1 MGKARYSGK
10 ELTALQELK
19 YENQRLKRE
28 NDQLRKALARIDLDK
43 YSQVKKTVE
52 KHCQQDKA
60 QEGKELLER
69 IKGEWK
75 CHESGC
81 DGFLEI
87 FTYNKVGNTWYYRI
101 CSAAPFCK
109 NRTKAQKYS
118 TTVKGIMRKDKENK

>member
-1 MGKARYSGK
+1 MEAQ
-10 ELTALQELK
+10 LQ
-19 YENQRLKRE
+19 QS
-28 NDQLRKALARIDLDK
+28 IP
-43 YSQVKKTVE
+43 KKTHQEVVSKMQATIDGLNVE
-52 KHCQQDKA
+52 V
-60 QEGKELLER
+60 ER